1 MLFTS
6 CVPISCVGVS
16 SVQGY
21 LHLLLGDPLGPRD
34 PSDPSDPLGPSDPRG
49 NNLSGVRQDPRV
61 ALKSSYKYFPHST
74 SSLQRLIHPRYRLK
88 ILRLIKTFNDEIC
101 KEDEGNL

>member
-21 LHLLLGDPLGPRD
+21 LHLLLGDPLGRIGT
-34 PSDPSDPLGPSDPRG
+34 SDPLGPSDPRG

-74 SSLQRLIHPRYRLK
+74 SSSQRLIHPRYRLK